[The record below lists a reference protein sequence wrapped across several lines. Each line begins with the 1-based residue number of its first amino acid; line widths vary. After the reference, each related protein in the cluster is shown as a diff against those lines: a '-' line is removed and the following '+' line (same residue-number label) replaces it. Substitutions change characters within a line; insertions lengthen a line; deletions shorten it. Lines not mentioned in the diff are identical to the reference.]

1 MKFNKKVMI
10 GIVSVLIII
19 LIAAVLMIFFNTS
32 ENNEESTISN
42 NNSKKVNESSNIIEN
57 EVVGL
62 SNEIAEENESPEN
75 KVTND
80 AAENDDKG
88 KEDKTNTVN
97 TNSSKTTTSKNKTSS
112 SSNKT
117 TSKDK
122 SKPTTTKKPDK
133 TEGKETEKDEPA
145 IIARFEY
152 KHNSSLENQI
162 IAKIQSVID
171 NDEILTEIGTTIK
184 SGEIAKKGQ
193 KFTFRG
199 FDSHN
204 WRGLISSGVNHIYV
218 MDEYYVHKDGSK
230 EKTGMSLV
238 YIFNG

>member
-10 GIVSVLIII
+10 GIISVLIII

-62 SNEIAEENESPEN
+62 SNEIAEENSINEELEN
-75 KVTND
+75 KETND
-80 AAENDDKG
+80 ATENDDKS

-133 TEGKETEKDEPA
+133 TEEKEPEKDESE
-145 IIARFEY
+145 IIATFEY
-152 KHNSSLENQI
+152 KHNTSLENQI

-171 NDEILTEIGTTIK
+171 NDEVLTSFEASVQNGTA
-184 SGEIAKKGQ
+184 GHGNG
-193 KFTFRG
+193 FTYRG
-199 FDSHN
+199 INAHD
-204 WRGLISSGVNHIYV
+204 WKGLIDPGVNYV
-218 MDEYYVHKDGSK
+218 YVEDEYYVHKDGSK

-238 YIFNG
+238 YIY

>member
-1 MKFNKKVMI
+1 MKVNKKVII
-10 GIVSVLIII
+10 GVVSVIVII
-19 LIAAVLMIFFNTS
+19 LIATILIIFFKIS
-32 ENNEESTISN
+32 ENKIINNIAN
-42 NNSKKVNESSNIIEN
+42 NNSQKAYKSLNIIEN
-57 EVVGL
+57 ETIEL
-62 SNEIAEENESPEN
+62 SNEIAEENSINEVLEN
-75 KVTND
+75 KETND
-80 AAENDDKG
+80 TTENDDKS

-133 TEGKETEKDEPA
+133 TEEKEPEKDEPV
-145 IIARFEY
+145 IIARFEH

-171 NDEILTEIGTTIK
+171 NDEVLTSFEASVQNGTA
-184 SGEIAKKGQ
+184 GHGNG
-193 KFTFRG
+193 FTYRG
-199 FDSHN
+199 INAHD
-204 WRGLISSGVNHIYV
+204 WKGLIDPGVNYV
-218 MDEYYVHKDGSK
+218 YVEDEYYVHKDGSK

-238 YIFNG
+238 YIY

>member
-10 GIVSVLIII
+10 GIISVLIII

-57 EVVGL
+57 EVVEL
-62 SNEIAEENESPEN
+62 SNEIAEENSINEVLEN
-75 KVTND
+75 KETND
-80 AAENDDKG
+80 ATENDDKS

-133 TEGKETEKDEPA
+133 TEEKEPEKDESE
-145 IIARFEY
+145 IIATFEY
-152 KHNSSLENQI
+152 KHNTSLENQI

-171 NDEILTEIGTTIK
+171 NDEVLTSFEASVQNGTA
-184 SGEIAKKGQ
+184 GHGNG
-193 KFTFRG
+193 FTYRG
-199 FDSHN
+199 INAHD
-204 WRGLISSGVNHIYV
+204 WKGLIDPGVNYV
-218 MDEYYVHKDGSK
+218 YVEDEYYVHKDGSK

-238 YIFNG
+238 YIY